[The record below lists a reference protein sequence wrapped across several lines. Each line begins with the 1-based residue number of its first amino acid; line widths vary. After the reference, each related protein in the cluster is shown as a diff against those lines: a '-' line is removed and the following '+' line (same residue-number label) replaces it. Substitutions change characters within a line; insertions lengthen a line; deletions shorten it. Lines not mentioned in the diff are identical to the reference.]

1 MGSRRFERIT
11 EVEEGDTVDVAP
23 EILSPKELEIK
34 INGKCVKIVS
44 IKKVA
49 EYARGNVL
57 FGYDV
62 QVIKPNKGIQESM
75 KDSEKVPGFDKISI
89 ILNSIETK
97 EMGKGEAF
105 FKRTE

>member
-1 MGSRRFERIT
+1 M
-11 EVEEGDTVDVAP
+11 
-23 EILSPKELEIK
+23 
-34 INGKCVKIVS
+34 
-44 IKKVA
+44 
-49 EYARGNVL
+49 L